1 MITQQKNKHSL
12 HLLLCA
18 QLICGC
24 ASTPA
29 SLPPDTRQHLGKV
42 YLNSAGATGETFFHA
57 DFTNG
62 GAGGA
67 IKGAGQGALA
77 GLDSCIDGAIG
88 AAALAPVVL
97 LVCTPILVST
107 GIVKGSS
114 AGSTP
119 VVSAETIANLEQR
132 INEIL
137 KNADLS
143 PALVAT
149 IDEQSQQN
157 NYLAQ
162 YEISHG
168 TLPAPETGES
178 MSDVAAKW
186 DYQTMIE
193 IQVLKAGFESDDG
206 KVPMMHFTMTAH
218 VKLVDTKSGSVLQEQ
233 DYDYNSSPQPYKTWL
248 TNDYRNVTLE
258 IVKSNHALANNIIDA
273 VFIK

>member
-1 MITQQKNKHSL
+1 MINPQKNKHAL
-12 HLLLCA
+12 HLLLCT
-18 QLICGC
+18 QLVYGC
-24 ASTPA
+24 ASTPDA
-29 SLPPDTRQHLGKV
+29 LPPDTRQHLGKV

-57 DFTNG
+57 DFAN
-62 GAGGA
+62 GGA
-67 IKGAGQGALA
+67 IKGAGEGALA
-77 GLDSCIDGAIG
+77 GLDSCFNGALG
-88 AAALAPVVL
+88 AAALAPVVF

-107 GIVKGSS
+107 GIIKGSTT
-114 AGSTP
+114 GRTP
-119 VVSAETIANLEQR
+119 AVSADTIANLDQH

-143 PALVAT
+143 PALVAA
-149 IDEQSQQN
+149 IDEQSQKN

-168 TLPAPETGES
+168 TLPSPDSGES

-186 DYQTMIE
+186 DYQTMME

-218 VKLVDTKSGSVLQEQ
+218 VKLVETKSGAVLQEQ
-233 DYDYNSSPQPYKTWL
+233 DYDYNSSPQPYNIWL
-248 TNDYRNVTLE
+248 NNTERNVMQE
-258 IVKSNHALANNIIDA
+258 IVKANQAMANNIIDA